1 MSYETRD
8 VFQAWLRHGRALA
21 LALTAA
27 VVAACS
33 GQGDGSVGVGTGQD
47 PDPVAPDF
55 PIAYTK
61 GPLNDADDELQVNT
75 DLRDILRFAVGTDLY
90 VRDRASPTA
99 PERNV
104 SMRFTEGTG
113 DVSGVEI
120 SSDGRKVL
128 FAMRGPVDEGLA
140 LDDPLQPKWN
150 IWEYELATDRLRRL
164 IVSDLTAQQGH
175 DLSPH
180 YLPDGR
186 IIFAS
191 TRQQTAKAILIND
204 GKPQYDARDE
214 DREEPAFVLH
224 VMRDD
229 GRDEFKQVSF
239 NQSSDYE
246 PTVLD
251 NGKVLFSRW
260 DHAGSVNGIHLYQM
274 NPDGTELEL
283 LYGAESH
290 LTGTNNG
297 TVQFV
302 SAREMLDGRIMA
314 ILRPF
319 DHPELGGAI
328 TIIDAKTYVE
338 NTQPVASSPGM
349 PGPAQTAA
357 TPNQVRTD
365 LEPSPG
371 GRFSS
376 AFPLWD
382 GTGRVLTTW
391 SICRLEEPDPAN
403 PTDPTA
409 VIYRPCTPERL
420 AATNP
425 APVVAPPLY
434 GVWMYDPQTQTQ
446 QPIVIGQ
453 EGVIISDIVA
463 AQPRRNPLFIPDK
476 LPGVDFDADLAAEEV
491 GIINIRSVY
500 DLDGM
505 ASLDGTTTVDIAA
518 IANPVVT
525 PPANRPARFL
535 RIEKAV
541 AIPDE
546 DTVDLDDTAFGPS
559 IQQGMREVIGYAPIE
574 PDGSVRVKVPANVAL
589 AVSVL
594 DGNSRRIRA
603 RHQNWIQVVP
613 GQELTCNGCHR
624 PTSGLSHGRS
634 TAFNA
639 VYAGAPS
646 TGMAFPGS
654 VATFSPDAGETMAE
668 TRTRVSC
675 QTDCAA
681 LEPSVDVLYTDVW
694 TDPAVATP
702 AAPVSYLY
710 SNLKTL
716 APTSINCIQK
726 WTARCRTIINY
737 ETHIHPLWK
746 TPRLVLDA
754 MGNQIGNNTCAQSGC
769 HAPVNAMNAA
779 MVPAG
784 QLDLSD
790 GISPDEADQFN
801 AYRELLFTDDR
812 QILVGG
818 AIVDE
823 QRQNGVDAM
832 GNPILETIPV
842 DPPMTSAGA
851 RQSTGFFSCFDVG
864 GTGCP
869 SRSHVGYMSVDE
881 LRLVAEWLDIGAQY
895 YNNPFDVPVM

>member
-1 MSYETRD
+1 MSYELRN
-8 VFQAWLRHGRALA
+8 VWQALSRRGRVLVLA
-21 LALTAA
+21 LAVCA
-27 VVAACS
+27 VTACS
-33 GQGDGSVGVGTGQD
+33 GEGDGSVGVGTGQD

-61 GPLNDADDELQVNT
+61 GPLNNEDDDPQVNT
-75 DLRDILRFAVGTDLY
+75 DLRDILRFAVGTDLF

-104 SMRFTEGTG
+104 TLRFTEGTG

-120 SSDGRKVL
+120 SSDGKKVL
-128 FAMRGPVDEGLA
+128 FAMRGPVDEGLD
-140 LDDPLQPKWN
+140 LDDPDQPKWN
-150 IWEYELATDRLRRL
+150 VWEYVIATDTLRRL

-214 DREEPAFVLH
+214 DRDNPAFVLH

-239 NQSSDYE
+239 NQSSDFE

-260 DHAGSVNGIHLYQM
+260 DHAGNVNGIHLYQM

-297 TVQFV
+297 AVQFV

-314 ILRPF
+314 IVRPF

-328 TIIDAKTYVE
+328 TIIDTKTYVE
-338 NTQPVASSPGM
+338 NTQPLASSAGM
-349 PGPAQTAA
+349 TGPAQTAA

-409 VIYRPCTPERL
+409 VLYRPCTPEKL

-425 APVVAPPLY
+425 PPVVAPPLY
-434 GVWMYDPQTQTQ
+434 GVWMYDPVTQTQ
-446 QPIVIGQ
+446 QPIVIGE

-463 AQPRRNPLFIPDK
+463 AQPRRPQMSIPDK
-476 LPGVDFDADLAAEEV
+476 LPGIDFDADLAAEEA
-491 GIINIRSVY
+491 GIINVRSVY
-500 DLDGM
+500 DLDGV
-505 ASLDGTTTVDIAA
+505 ASVNIAA
-518 IANPVVT
+518 VANPVIT
-525 PPANRPARFL
+525 APGNRPARFL

-546 DTVDLDDTAFGPS
+546 DTVDLDDTAFGPN
-559 IQQGMREVIGYAPIE
+559 IGQGMREVIGYVPIE

-589 AVSVL
+589 ALSVL
-594 DGNSRRIRA
+594 DGNARRITA

-613 GQELTCNGCHR
+613 GQELTCNGCHA
-624 PTSGLSHGRS
+624 PTSNLSHGRS
-634 TAFNA
+634 TAFNSA
-639 VYAGAPS
+639 YAGAPS
-646 TGMAFPGS
+646 TGIAFPGS
-654 VATFSPDAGETMAE
+654 VSTFSPDAGETMAE

-681 LEPSVDVLYTDVW
+681 LKPSVDVLYTDVW

-702 AAPVSYLY
+702 AAPITYSYE
-710 SNLKTL
+710 NLTTL
-716 APTSINCIQK
+716 APTSVNCIQN
-726 WTARCRTIINY
+726 WTARCRSIINY
-737 ETHIHPLWK
+737 ETHVHPLWN
-746 TPRLVLDA
+746 TPRIVLDG
-754 MGNQIGNNTCAQSGC
+754 MGVQIGNNTCAQSGC
-769 HAPVNAMNAA
+769 HAPVNAANAA

-790 GISPDEADQFN
+790 GVSADEADHFN
-801 AYRELLFTDDR
+801 SYQELLFADDR

-818 AIVDE
+818 ALVDE
-823 QRQNGVDAM
+823 QVQIGVDAM
-832 GNPILETIPV
+832 GNPILAPV
-842 DPPMTSAGA
+842 SIAPPMTSAGA
-851 RQSTGFFSCFDVG
+851 RQSRFFSCFDVG

>member
-1 MSYETRD
+1 MSDETRN
-8 VFQAWLRHGRALA
+8 VWRALLRHGRAAA
-21 LALTAA
+21 LAVTIAC
-27 VVAACS
+27 VAACS
-33 GQGDGSVGVGTGQD
+33 GDGDGSVGIGQGQD

-61 GPLNDADDELQVNT
+61 GPLFDEDEALQVNT

-104 SMRFTEGTG
+104 TERFTQGRG
-113 DVSGVEI
+113 DVMGVEI
-120 SSDGRKVL
+120 SADGRKVL
-128 FAMRGPVDEGLA
+128 FAMRGPVDENLA
-140 LDDPLQPKWN
+140 LDDEDQPKWN
-150 IWEYELATDRLRRL
+150 IWEYEIAADTLRRL

-175 DLSPH
+175 DISPH

-191 TRQQTAKAILIND
+191 TRQQTAKAILLND
-204 GKPQYDARDE
+204 GKPQFDARDE
-214 DREEPAFVLH
+214 DRQEPAFVLH

-297 TVQFV
+297 AVQFV

-328 TIIDAKTYVE
+328 TIIDAATYVE
-338 NTQPVASSPGM
+338 NTQAVASSAGM
-349 PGPAQTAA
+349 TGPAQTAA

-391 SICRLEEPDPAN
+391 SICRLQEPDPN
-403 PTDPTA
+403 DPAA
-409 VIYRPCTPERL
+409 VIYVPCTPERL

-425 APVVAPPLY
+425 PPVVAPPLY
-434 GVWMYDPQTQTQ
+434 GVWMYDPSTQTQ
-446 QPIVIGQ
+446 QPIVIGE
-453 EGVIISDIVA
+453 EGVLVSEVVA
-463 AQPRRNPLFIPDK
+463 AQPRRAPTNIPDK
-476 LPGVDFDADLAAEEV
+476 LPGVDFDADLAAEGA

-500 DLDGM
+500 DVDGV
-505 ASLDGTTTVDIAA
+505 ASVNIAA
-518 IANPVVT
+518 VADPVLT
-525 PPANRPARFL
+525 PPDNRPARFL

-546 DTVDLDDTAFGPS
+546 DTVDLENTAFGPS
-559 IQQGMREVIGYAPIE
+559 LQQGMREVIGYAPIE

-594 DGNSRRIRA
+594 DADGRRTSA
-603 RHQNWIQVVP
+603 RHQNWLQVAP
-613 GQELTCNGCHR
+613 GQELECNGCHA
-624 PTSGLSHGRS
+624 PASNLSHGRS
-634 TAFNA
+634 TAFA
-639 VYAGAPS
+639 AAYAGAPS
-646 TGMAFPGS
+646 TGVAFPNS
-654 VATFSPDAGETMAE
+654 VSTFSPDAGETMAE

-681 LEPSVDVLYTDVW
+681 LEPSVDVVYTDVW
-694 TDPAVATP
+694 TDVANAPLGTP
-702 AAPVSYLY
+702 ISYLY
-710 SNLKTL
+710 SGLTTT
-716 APTSINCIQK
+716 APTNANCIGD
-726 WTARCRTIINY
+726 WTPACRIVVNY
-737 ETHIHPLWK
+737 ETHIHPLWSAAR
-746 TPRLVLDA
+746 PVLDG
-754 MGNQIGNNTCAQSGC
+754 MGNQIGSNTCAQAGC
-769 HAPVNAMNAA
+769 HSPADMANAP

-784 QLDLSD
+784 QLDLTD
-790 GISPDEADQFN
+790 GPSEDEPDQLKS
-801 AYRELLFTDDR
+801 YRELLFADNR
-812 QILVGG
+812 QILNGG
-818 AIVDE
+818 MLVDE
-823 QRQNGVDAM
+823 QVQIGVDAM
-832 GNPILETIPV
+832 GNPILEFV
-842 DPPMTSAGA
+842 
-851 RQSTGFFSCFDVG
+851 STG
-864 GTGCP
+864 P
-869 SRSHVGYMSVDE
+869 YMSAAGSNFGLSQRFFDCFEGENGVCAATPHAGFMSVHE

>member
-1 MSYETRD
+1 MSYETRN
-8 VFQAWLRHGRALA
+8 VWRACLRHGRPVVVASVI
-21 LALTAA
+21 A
-27 VVAACS
+27 VLAACS
-33 GQGDGSVGVGTGQD
+33 GDGDGSVGIGTGQD

-61 GPLNDADDELQVNT
+61 GPLFDEDQDLQVNT
-75 DLRDILRFAVGTDLY
+75 DLRDILRYAVGTDLY
-90 VRDRASPTA
+90 LRDRASPTA
-99 PERNV
+99 LERNITQ
-104 SMRFTEGTG
+104 RFTEGSG
-113 DVSGVEI
+113 DVMGVEI

-140 LDDPLQPKWN
+140 LDDPDQPKWN
-150 IWEYELATDRLRRL
+150 IWEYEIATDTLRRL

-175 DLSPH
+175 DISPH

-186 IIFAS
+186 IVFAS

-214 DREEPAFVLH
+214 DRQEPAFVLH
-224 VMRDD
+224 VMTDD
-229 GRDEFKQVSF
+229 GRDAFKQISF

-260 DHAGSVNGIHLYQM
+260 DHAGSVNAIHLYQM

-297 TVQFV
+297 NVQFI
-302 SAREMLDGRIMA
+302 SAREMADGRIMA

-328 TIIDAKTYVE
+328 AIIDTPVYVE
-338 NTQPVASSPGM
+338 NTQPIATATGM
-349 PGPAQTAA
+349 TGPAQTAA
-357 TPNQVRTD
+357 TPAQVRTD
-365 LEPSPG
+365 LQPSTG

-391 SICRLEEPDPAN
+391 SICRLAEPDPVT
-403 PTDPTA
+403 PTG
-409 VIYRPCTPERL
+409 VIFVPCTPERL

-434 GVWMYDPQTQTQ
+434 GVWMYDPITQTQ
-446 QPIVIGQ
+446 QPIVIGE
-453 EGVIISDIVA
+453 EGVVVADVVA
-463 AQPRRNPLFIPDK
+463 AQPRRTPVSIPDK
-476 LPGVDFDADLAAEEV
+476 LPGVDFEADLAAEGA

-500 DLDGM
+500 DLDGVP
-505 ASLDGTTTVDIAA
+505 SVNIAA
-518 IANPVVT
+518 VADPVQT

-546 DTVDLDDTAFGPS
+546 DTVDLDNTAFGPN

-589 AVSVL
+589 AISVL
-594 DGNSRRIRA
+594 DANARRTTA
-603 RHQNWIQVVP
+603 RHQNWLQVVP
-613 GQELTCNGCHR
+613 GQELTCNGCHA
-624 PTSGLSHGRS
+624 PASNLSHGRS

-639 VYAGAPS
+639 AYAGAAS
-646 TGMAFPGS
+646 TGVAFPNTVS
-654 VATFSPDAGETMAE
+654 TFSPDAGETMAE

-681 LEPSVDVLYTDVW
+681 LEPTVDVLYTDVW

-702 AAPVSYLY
+702 AAPISYRY
-710 SNLKTL
+710 TNLTTT
-716 APTSINCIQK
+716 APTNVNCIGD
-726 WTARCRTIINY
+726 WTAACRVIINY
-737 ETHIHPLWK
+737 ETHIHPLWNA
-746 TPRLVLDA
+746 PRRVIDPNDNVTVLAD
-754 MGNQIGNNTCAQSGC
+754 NTCAQSGC
-769 HAPVNAMNAA
+769 HAPVDAMNAA

-784 QLDLSD
+784 QLDLTD
-790 GISPDEADQFN
+790 GVSADEADQFN
-801 AYRELLFTDDR
+801 SYRELLFADDR
-812 QILVGG
+812 QILVNG
-818 AIVDE
+818 ALQDE
-823 QRQNGVDAM
+823 QVQIGVDAM
-832 GNPILETIPV
+832 GNPILSTVSIAAS
-842 DPPMTSAGA
+842 MSSAGA
-851 RQSTGFFSCFDVG
+851 RQSRFFSCFDAG
-864 GTGCP
+864 ASGCP
-869 SRSHVGYMSVDE
+869 SRSHVGNLSVDE

>member
-1 MSYETRD
+1 MSNDTRN
-8 VFQAWLRHGRALA
+8 VFQGWLRHSRVLA
-21 LALTAA
+21 LVLTAA
-27 VVAACS
+27 AVTACS
-33 GQGDGSVGVGTGQD
+33 GEGDGSVGVGTGQD

-75 DLRDILRFAVGTDLY
+75 DLREILRFAVGTDLY

-104 SMRFTEGTG
+104 TLRFTEGTG

-128 FAMRGPVDEGLA
+128 FAMRGPVDEGLD
-140 LDDPLQPKWN
+140 LDDPDQPKWN
-150 IWEYELATDRLRRL
+150 IWEYEIATDKLRRL

-180 YLPDGR
+180 YLADGR
-186 IIFAS
+186 IIFVS

-214 DREEPAFVLH
+214 DRDEPAFVLH

-246 PTVLD
+246 PTLLD

-260 DHAGSVNGIHLYQM
+260 DHAGNVNGIHLYQM

-290 LTGTNNG
+290 LTGTNNSA
-297 TVQFV
+297 VQFV

-314 ILRPF
+314 IVRPF

-338 NTQPVASSPGM
+338 NTQPVASSVGM

-365 LEPSPG
+365 EEPSPG

-425 APVVAPPLY
+425 VPVVAPPLY

-453 EGVIISDIVA
+453 EGVLISDIVA

-476 LPGVDFDADLAAEEV
+476 LPGVDFDSDLAAEEA

-500 DLDGM
+500 DLDGT
-505 ASLDGTTTVDIAA
+505 ASVDIAA
-518 IANPVVT
+518 IANPVIT

-546 DTVDLDDTAFGPS
+546 DTVDLDDTAFGPN

-589 AVSVL
+589 AISVL
-594 DGNSRRIRA
+594 DGNSRRISA
-603 RHQNWIQVVP
+603 RHQNWLQVVP
-613 GQELTCNGCHR
+613 GQELTCNGCHV
-624 PTSGLSHGRS
+624 PASNLSHGRS
-634 TAFNA
+634 TAFNPA
-639 VYAGAPS
+639 YAGAPS
-646 TGMAFPGS
+646 TGAPFAGS
-654 VATFSPDAGETMAE
+654 VGTFSPDAGETMAE

-681 LEPSVDVLYTDVW
+681 LEPSVDVLYSDVW
-694 TDPAVATP
+694 TDSAVATP

-710 SNLKTL
+710 SNLTTL

-726 WTARCRTIINY
+726 WTPRCRSIINY
-737 ETHIHPLWK
+737 ETHIHPLWS
-746 TPRLVLDA
+746 TPRPVRDG
-754 MGNQIGNNTCAQSGC
+754 MGNVIGSNTCAQSGC
-769 HAPVNAMNAA
+769 HSPVNAMNAA

-790 GISPDEADQFN
+790 GVSPDEADHFN
-801 AYRELLFTDDR
+801 SYQELLFADDR

-823 QRQNGVDAM
+823 QVQMGVDAM
-832 GNPILETIPV
+832 GNPILTTVSIG
-842 DPPMTSAGA
+842 PPMTAAGA
-851 RQSTGFFSCFDVG
+851 RQSRFFSCFDVG
-864 GTGCP
+864 GTGCRT
-869 SRSHVGYMSVDE
+869 RSHVGYMSTDE

>member
-1 MSYETRD
+1 MSHETRN
-8 VFQAWLRHGRALA
+8 VERRWWWHGRVLA
-21 LALTAA
+21 LACVLA
-27 VVAACS
+27 VAACT
-33 GQGDGSVGVGTGQD
+33 GDGDGSVGVGTGQD

-61 GPLNDADDELQVNT
+61 GPLNDEDDQLQVNT
-75 DLRDILRFAVGTDLY
+75 DVRRVLRYAVGTDLY

-104 SMRFTEGTG
+104 TQRFTQGRG

-120 SSDGRKVL
+120 SADGRKVL
-128 FAMRGPVDEGLA
+128 FAMRGPVDPNRA
-140 LDDPLQPKWN
+140 LDDPRQPKWN
-150 IWEYELATDRLRRL
+150 IWEYVLETDALRR
-164 IVSDLTAQQGH
+164 VVANDLTAQQGH

-186 IIFAS
+186 IVFVS
-191 TRQQTAKAILIND
+191 TRQQRAKAVLIND

-229 GRDEFKQVSF
+229 GRDEFKQISF

-251 NGKVLFSRW
+251 SGKILFSRW
-260 DHAGSVNGIHLYQM
+260 DHAGSVNGIHLYTV
-274 NPDGTELEL
+274 NPDGTDLEL

-297 TVQFV
+297 VVQFV

-314 ILRPF
+314 IVRPF

-328 TIIDAKTYVE
+328 TIIDAPTYVE
-338 NTQPVASSPGM
+338 NTQPIARFVGM
-349 PGPAQTAA
+349 TGPAQTAA
-357 TPNQVRTD
+357 TPTQVRTD
-365 LEPSPG
+365 LAPSPG

-382 GTGRVLTTW
+382 GTGRVLSTW

-403 PTDPTA
+403 PPNG
-409 VIYRPCTPERL
+409 VRYVPCTAERL
-420 AATNP
+420 AETSP
-425 APVVAPPLY
+425 MPVPAPPLY
-434 GVWMYDPQTQTQ
+434 GVWMYDPTTQTQ
-446 QPIVIGQ
+446 LPIVIGD
-453 EGVIISDIVA
+453 EGVLVSDVVA
-463 AQPRRNPLFIPDK
+463 AQPRRAQASIPDK
-476 LPGVDFDADLAAEEV
+476 LPGVDFDADLVAEEA

-500 DLDGM
+500 DLDGV
-505 ASLDGTTTVDIAA
+505 ASVNIAA
-518 IANPVVT
+518 VADPVIT

-546 DTVDLDDTAFGPS
+546 DTVDLDDTAFGPN

-589 AVSVL
+589 ALSVL
-594 DGNSRRIRA
+594 DANGRRASA
-603 RHQNWIQVVP
+603 RHQNWLQVVP
-613 GQELTCNGCHR
+613 GQELTCNGCHS
-624 PTSGLSHGRS
+624 PPSNLSHGRTS
-634 TAFNA
+634 SFDA
-639 VYAGAPS
+639 VYAGAAS
-646 TGMAFPGS
+646 TGVAFPNTVS
-654 VATFSPDAGETMAE
+654 TFSPDAGETMAE

-681 LEPSVDVLYTDVW
+681 LEPTVDVLYSDVW
-694 TDPAVATP
+694 TNPAAATP
-702 AAPVSYLY
+702 AAPISYLY
-710 SNLKTL
+710 SNLSTP
-716 APTSINCIQK
+716 APSNVNCIGD
-726 WTARCRTIINY
+726 WTPRCRTIINY
-737 ETHIHPLWK
+737 EAHIHPLWNE
-746 TPRLVLDA
+746 PRQVVDPNNGNVLA
-754 MGNQIGNNTCAQSGC
+754 NNTCAQSGC
-769 HAPVNAMNAA
+769 HAPVNAVNTA

-784 QLDLSD
+784 QLDLTD
-790 GISPDEADQFN
+790 GSSAEEADHLN
-801 AYRELLFTDDR
+801 SYRELLFADNR

-818 AIVDE
+818 ALIDE
-823 QRQNGVDAM
+823 QVQIGTDAN
-832 GNPILETIPV
+832 GNPVFAPV
-842 DPPMTSAGA
+842 SLAPPMTAAGA
-851 RQSTGFFSCFDVG
+851 RQSRFFSCFDVG
-864 GTGCP
+864 GTGCQ
-869 SRSHVGYMSVDE
+869 SRPHVGYLSADE

>member
-1 MSYETRD
+1 MSDETRN
-8 VFQAWLRHGRALA
+8 VWRACLRHGRMGALA
-21 LALTAA
+21 LAIACM
-27 VVAACS
+27 AACS
-33 GQGDGSVGVGTGQD
+33 GDGDGSVGIGQGQD

-61 GPLNDADDELQVNT
+61 GPLFDEDQALQVNT

-104 SMRFTEGTG
+104 TERFTEGRG
-113 DVSGVEI
+113 DVMGVEI
-120 SSDGRKVL
+120 STDGRKVL
-128 FAMRGPVDEGLA
+128 FAMRGPVDENLA
-140 LDDPLQPKWN
+140 LDDEDQPKWN
-150 IWEYELATDRLRRL
+150 IWEYELATDTLRRI

-175 DLSPH
+175 DISPH

-191 TRQQTAKAILIND
+191 TRQQTAKAILLND
-204 GKPQYDARDE
+204 GKPQFDARDE
-214 DREEPAFVLH
+214 DRQEPAFVLH

-229 GRDEFKQVSF
+229 GRDEFRQVSF

-302 SAREMLDGRIMA
+302 SAREMLDGRVMA

-328 TIIDAKTYVE
+328 TIIDTPTYVE
-338 NTQPVASSPGM
+338 NTQAVASSAGM
-349 PGPAQTAA
+349 AGPAQTAA

-391 SICRLEEPDPAN
+391 AICRLQEPDPN
-403 PTDPTA
+403 DPAA
-409 VIYRPCTPERL
+409 VIYVPCTADRL

-434 GVWMYDPQTQTQ
+434 GVWMYDPSTQTQ
-446 QPIVIGQ
+446 QPIVIGE
-453 EGVIISDIVA
+453 EGVLVSEVVA
-463 AQPRRNPLFIPDK
+463 AQPRRAPASIPDK
-476 LPGVDFDADLAAEEV
+476 LPGVDFDADLAAEGA

-500 DLDGM
+500 DLDGV
-505 ASLDGTTTVDIAA
+505 ASVDIAA
-518 IANPVVT
+518 VADPVLT
-525 PPANRPARFL
+525 PPDNRPARFL

-546 DTVDLDDTAFGPS
+546 DTVDLENTAFGPN
-559 IQQGMREVIGYAPIE
+559 IQQGMREVIGYTPIE

-589 AVSVL
+589 AISVL
-594 DGNSRRIRA
+594 DGDGRRTSA
-603 RHQNWIQVVP
+603 RHQNWLQVAP
-613 GQELTCNGCHR
+613 GQELTCNGCHV
-624 PTSGLSHGRS
+624 PASNLSHGRS
-634 TAFNA
+634 TAFA
-639 VYAGAPS
+639 AAYAGAPS
-646 TGMAFPGS
+646 TGLAFPNS
-654 VATFSPDAGETMAE
+654 VGTFSPDAGETMAE

-681 LEPSVDVLYTDVW
+681 LEPSVDVVFVDVW
-694 TDPAVATP
+694 TDVANAPLGTP
-702 AAPVSYLY
+702 ISYLY
-710 SNLKTL
+710 SNLTT
-716 APTSINCIQK
+716 APPTNANCIGD
-726 WTARCRTIINY
+726 WTPACRVIINY
-737 ETHIHPLWK
+737 ETHVHPLWGAAR
-746 TPRLVLDA
+746 PVLDG
-754 MGNQIGNNTCAQSGC
+754 MGNQIGDNACVGC
-769 HAPVNAMNAA
+769 HAPADMANAP

-784 QLDLSD
+784 QLDLTD
-790 GISPDEADQFN
+790 GPSEDEPDQLKS
-801 AYRELLFTDDR
+801 YRELLFADNQQVLNGGMLVDQQV
-812 QILVGG
+812 QIG
-818 AIVDE
+818 VDE
-823 QRQNGVDAM
+823 M
-832 GNPILETIPV
+832 GNPILEFVSTGPY
-842 DPPMTSAGA
+842 MSSAGA
-851 RQSTGFFSCFDVG
+851 NFGLSQRFFDCFEGENGVCA
-864 GTGCP
+864 GTP
-869 SRSHVGYMSVDE
+869 HTSFMSLDE

>member
-1 MSYETRD
+1 MSYDTRN
-8 VFQAWLRHGRALA
+8 VFQACSRHSRVLVLA
-21 LALTAA
+21 LIAA
-27 VVAACS
+27 VVTACS
-33 GQGDGSVGVGTGQD
+33 GDGDGSVGVGTGQD

-61 GPLNDADDELQVNT
+61 GPLNDADDQLQVNT

-90 VRDRASPTA
+90 IRDRASPTA

-104 SMRFTEGTG
+104 TMRFTQGTG

-140 LDDPLQPKWN
+140 LDDPDQPKWN
-150 IWEYELATDRLRRL
+150 IWEYEIATDNLRRL

-180 YLPDGR
+180 YLADGR

-214 DREEPAFVLH
+214 DRDNPAFVLH

-260 DHAGSVNGIHLYQM
+260 DHAGNVNGIHLYQM

-290 LTGTNNG
+290 LTGTNNEAI
-297 TVQFV
+297 QFV
-302 SAREMLDGRIMA
+302 SAREMFDGRIMA

-338 NTQPVASSPGM
+338 NTQPIATFTGM

-365 LEPSPG
+365 LVPSPG

-463 AQPRRNPLFIPDK
+463 AQPRRTPTYIPDK
-476 LPGVDFDADLAAEEV
+476 VPGLDFDADLAAEEA

-500 DLDGM
+500 DLDGA
-505 ASLDGTTTVDIAA
+505 ASVDIAA
-518 IANPVVT
+518 VANPVIT

-546 DTVDLDDTAFGPS
+546 DTLDLDDTAFGPN

-589 AVSVL
+589 ALSVL
-594 DGNSRRIRA
+594 DGNSRRISA

-613 GQELTCNGCHR
+613 GQELTCNGCHV
-624 PTSGLSHGRS
+624 PASGLSHGRS

-639 VYAGAPS
+639 AYLGAPS
-646 TGMAFPGS
+646 TGVPFSGS
-654 VATFSPDAGETMAE
+654 VGTFSPDAGETMAE

-710 SNLKTL
+710 SNLTTP
-716 APTSINCIQK
+716 APTSVNCIQN
-726 WTARCRTIINY
+726 WTPRCRTIINY
-737 ETHIHPLWK
+737 ETHIHPLWNA
-746 TPRLVLDA
+746 PRPVRDA
-754 MGNQIGNNTCAQSGC
+754 MGNVTGSNTCSQSGC
-769 HAPVNAMNAA
+769 HAPVDAMNAA

-790 GISPDEADQFN
+790 GVSPDEADHFN
-801 AYRELLFTDDR
+801 SYQELLFGDNR

-818 AIVDE
+818 AIQDE
-823 QRQNGVDAM
+823 QQVVGTDAM
-832 GNPILETIPV
+832 GNPILDFVPV
-842 DPPMTSAGA
+842 VPPMSPAGA
-851 RQSTGFFSCFDVG
+851 RQSRFFSCFDVG

-869 SRSHVGYMSVDE
+869 SRSHVGYMSADE
-881 LRLVAEWLDIGAQY
+881 LRLLAEWLDIGAQY
-895 YNNPFDVPVM
+895 YNNPFDAPVM

>member
-1 MSYETRD
+1 
-8 VFQAWLRHGRALA
+8 
-21 LALTAA
+21 
-27 VVAACS
+27 
-33 GQGDGSVGVGTGQD
+33 
-47 PDPVAPDF
+47 
-55 PIAYTK
+55 
-61 GPLNDADDELQVNT
+61 
-75 DLRDILRFAVGTDLY
+75 
-90 VRDRASPTA
+90 
-99 PERNV
+99 
-104 SMRFTEGTG
+104 
-113 DVSGVEI
+113 
-120 SSDGRKVL
+120 
-128 FAMRGPVDEGLA
+128 
-140 LDDPLQPKWN
+140 
-150 IWEYELATDRLRRL
+150 
-164 IVSDLTAQQGH
+164 
-175 DLSPH
+175 
-180 YLPDGR
+180 
-186 IIFAS
+186 
-191 TRQQTAKAILIND
+191 
-204 GKPQYDARDE
+204 
-214 DREEPAFVLH
+214 
-224 VMRDD
+224 MRDD

-251 NGKVLFSRW
+251 SGKVLFSRW
-260 DHAGSVNGIHLYQM
+260 DHAGNVNGIHLYQM

-290 LTGTNNG
+290 LSGTDNSS
-297 TVQFV
+297 VQFI

-328 TIIDAKTYVE
+328 TIIDADTYVE
-338 NTQPVASSPGM
+338 NTQPVASSAGM

-357 TPNQVRTD
+357 TPTQVRTD
-365 LEPSPG
+365 LVPSPG

-403 PTDPTA
+403 PTDPNA
-409 VIYRPCTPERL
+409 VIYVPCTPERL

-425 APVVAPPLY
+425 PPVVAPPLY
-434 GVWMYDPQTQTQ
+434 GVWMYDPTTQTQ
-446 QPIVIGQ
+446 QPIVIGE
-453 EGVIISDIVA
+453 EGVIVSDIVA
-463 AQPRRNPLFIPDK
+463 AQPRRTPASIPDK
-476 LPGVDFDADLAAEEV
+476 LPGVDFDSDLAAEEA

-500 DLDGM
+500 DLDGV
-505 ASLDGTTTVDIAA
+505 ASVDIASV
-518 IANPVVT
+518 ANPAVT

-546 DTVDLDDTAFGPS
+546 DTVDLDDTAFGPNL
-559 IQQGMREVIGYAPIE
+559 QQGMREVIGYAPIE

-594 DGNSRRIRA
+594 DGNSRRITA
-603 RHQNWIQVVP
+603 RHQNWLQVVP
-613 GQELTCNGCHR
+613 GQELTCNGCHV
-624 PTSGLSHGRS
+624 PTSGLSHGRN
-634 TAFNA
+634 TAFDA
-639 VYAGAPS
+639 AYAGSPS
-646 TGMAFPGS
+646 TGIAFPGS
-654 VATFSPDAGETMAE
+654 VGAFSPDAGETMAE

-681 LEPSVDVLYTDVW
+681 LEPSVDVLYADVW

-702 AAPVSYLY
+702 GAPISYLY
-710 SNLKTL
+710 SNLATL
-716 APTSINCIQK
+716 APTSINCIQN

-737 ETHIHPLWK
+737 ETHIHPLWN
-746 TPRLVLDA
+746 TPRLVLDG
-754 MGNQIGNNTCAQSGC
+754 MGNQVGNNTCAQAGC

-790 GISPDEADQFN
+790 GVSPDEAAHFN
-801 AYRELLFTDDR
+801 SYRELLFADDR

-823 QRQNGVDAM
+823 QVQIGVDAM
-832 GNPILETIPV
+832 GNPILAPLSLAA
-842 DPPMTSAGA
+842 PMTGAGA
-851 RQSTGFFSCFDVG
+851 RQSRFFSCFDVG

-869 SRSHVGYMSVDE
+869 GRPHVGYMSVDE

-895 YNNPFDVPVM
+895 YNNPFAVPVM

>member
-1 MSYETRD
+1 MSNETRN
-8 VFQAWLRHGRALA
+8 VGRACLRHGRVLA
-21 LALTAA
+21 LALVLTA
-27 VVAACS
+27 VTACS
-33 GQGDGSVGVGTGQD
+33 GDGDGSVGIGTGQD

-61 GPLNDADDELQVNT
+61 GPLNDEDDQLQVNT
-75 DLRDILRFAVGTDLY
+75 DLREILRFAVGTDLY
-90 VRDRASPTA
+90 IRDRASPTA
-99 PERNV
+99 QERNITR
-104 SMRFTEGTG
+104 RFTEGEG

-128 FAMRGPVDEGLA
+128 FAMRGPVDPGLD
-140 LDDPLQPKWN
+140 LDDEDQPKWN
-150 IWEYELATDRLRRL
+150 IWEYVIATDTLRRL

-297 TVQFV
+297 AVQFV
-302 SAREMLDGRIMA
+302 SAREMLDGRVMA

-328 TIIDAKTYVE
+328 TIIDTQTYVE
-338 NTQPVASSPGM
+338 NTQPVVSSAGM
-349 PGPAQTAA
+349 SGPAQTAA

-365 LEPSPG
+365 LAPSPG

-382 GTGRVLTTW
+382 GTSRVLTTW
-391 SICRLEEPDPAN
+391 AICRLEEPDPA
-403 PTDPTA
+403 DPA
-409 VIYRPCTPERL
+409 GVIFVPCTPERL

-434 GVWMYDPQTQTQ
+434 GVWMYDPTTQTQ
-446 QPIVIGQ
+446 QPIVIGE
-453 EGVIISDIVA
+453 EGVLVSDIVA
-463 AQPRRNPLFIPDK
+463 AQPRRTPTSIPDK
-476 LPGVDFDADLAAEEV
+476 LPGVDFDAELAAEEA

-500 DLDGM
+500 DLDGV
-505 ASLDGTTTVDIAA
+505 AAVNIAA
-518 IANPVVT
+518 VADPVVT

-574 PDGSVRVKVPANVAL
+574 PDGSVRIKVPANVAL
-589 AVSVL
+589 ALSVL
-594 DGNSRRIRA
+594 DGNSRRISA

-613 GQELTCNGCHR
+613 GQELTCNGCHV
-624 PTSGLSHGRS
+624 PTGNLSHGRS
-634 TAFNA
+634 NAFNA
-639 VYAGAPS
+639 AYAGAAA
-646 TGMAFPGS
+646 TGVAFPNS
-654 VATFSPDAGETMAE
+654 VSTFSPDAGETMAE

-681 LEPSVDVLYTDVW
+681 LEPTVDVLYTDVW

-702 AAPVSYLY
+702 SAPISYLY
-710 SNLKTL
+710 SNLETI
-716 APTSINCIQK
+716 APTNVNCIGN
-726 WTARCRTIINY
+726 WTPRCRVVINY
-737 ETHIHPLWK
+737 ETHLHPLWNA
-746 TPRLVLDA
+746 PRPVLDG
-754 MGNQIGNNTCAQSGC
+754 MGNQIGSNSCAQSGC

-784 QLDLSD
+784 QLDLTD
-790 GISPDEADQFN
+790 GISGDEADHFN
-801 AYRELLFTDDR
+801 SYRELLFADNR

-818 AIVDE
+818 AIQDE
-823 QRQNGVDAM
+823 QVQIGVDAM
-832 GNPILETIPV
+832 GNPVLENV
-842 DPPMTSAGA
+842 SLAPPMTPAGA
-851 RQSTGFFSCFDVG
+851 RQSRFFSCFDAG
-864 GTGCP
+864 GTGCA
-869 SRSHVGYMSVDE
+869 SRSHVGYMSPDE

>member
-1 MSYETRD
+1 MSYETRS
-8 VFQAWLRHGRALA
+8 VLGTCCRRGRALMLA
-21 LALTAA
+21 LA
-27 VVAACS
+27 VVAIAACS
-33 GQGDGSVGVGTGQD
+33 GDGDGSVGIGTGQD

-61 GPLNDADDELQVNT
+61 GPLNNEDEDLQVNT
-75 DLRDILRFAVGTDLY
+75 DLRDVLRFAVGTDLY

-104 SMRFTEGTG
+104 TERFTEGTG
-113 DVSGVEI
+113 DVQGVEI
-120 SSDGRKVL
+120 SSDGSKVL

-140 LDDPLQPKWN
+140 LDDPDQPKWN
-150 IWEYELATDRLRRL
+150 IWEYEIATDRLRRI

-186 IIFAS
+186 IIFVS

-214 DREEPAFVLH
+214 DRQEPAFVLH

-229 GRDEFKQVSF
+229 GRDEFRQVSF
-239 NQSSDYE
+239 NQSSDFE

-290 LTGTNNG
+290 LTGTNNSA
-297 TVQFV
+297 VQFV

-328 TIIDAKTYVE
+328 TIIDTRTYVE

-357 TPNQVRTD
+357 TPTQVRTD

-382 GTGRVLTTW
+382 GTGRVLTAW
-391 SICRLEEPDPAN
+391 SICRLEEPDPAS
-403 PTDPTA
+403 PPDG
-409 VIYRPCTPERL
+409 VLYVPCTPERL

-425 APVVAPPLY
+425 VPVVAPPLY
-434 GVWMYDPQTQTQ
+434 GVWMYDPATQTQ
-446 QPIVIGQ
+446 QPIVIGE
-453 EGVIISDIVA
+453 EGVVISEVVA
-463 AQPRRNPLFIPDK
+463 AQPRRTPMSIPDR
-476 LPGVDFDADLAAEEV
+476 LPGVDFDAELATEEV
-491 GIINIRSVY
+491 GILNIRSVY

-505 ASLDGTTTVDIAA
+505 ASVDIAA
-518 IANPVVT
+518 VANPVLT
-525 PPANRPARFL
+525 PPAQRPARFL

-546 DTVDLDDTAFGPS
+546 DTVDLDNTAFGPN

-589 AVSVL
+589 ALSVL
-594 DGNSRRIRA
+594 DVNARRTSA

-613 GQELTCNGCHR
+613 GQELTCNGCHV
-624 PTSGLSHGRS
+624 PASNLSHGRS
-634 TAFNA
+634 DSFNA
-639 VYAGAPS
+639 AYAGAPS
-646 TGMAFPGS
+646 TGAAFPGT
-654 VATFSPDAGETMAE
+654 VGTFSPDMGETMAE

-702 AAPVSYLY
+702 AGPISYLY
-710 SNLKTL
+710 SNLTTT
-716 APTSINCIQK
+716 APTNVNCIGE

-737 ETHIHPLWK
+737 ETHIHPLWS
-746 TPRLVLDA
+746 TPRPVMN
-754 MGNQIGNNTCAQSGC
+754 MGVQIGDNTCAQSGC

-784 QLDLSD
+784 QLDLTN
-790 GISPDEADQFN
+790 GASPDEAAQFN
-801 AYRELLFTDDR
+801 SYRELLFADDR
-812 QILVGG
+812 QVLVNG
-818 AIVDE
+818 AIQDE
-823 QRQNGVDAM
+823 QVQIGVDAM
-832 GNPILETIPV
+832 GNPILAPV
-842 DPPMTSAGA
+842 SIAPPMSAAGA
-851 RQSTGFFSCFDVG
+851 RQSRFFACFDVG
-864 GTGCP
+864 GTGCASSP
-869 SRSHVGYMSVDE
+869 HVGFMSPDE

>member
-1 MSYETRD
+1 MSYDTRN
-8 VFQAWLRHGRALA
+8 VFQAWLRRGSVLA

-90 VRDRASPTA
+90 VRDRASPSA

-104 SMRFTEGTG
+104 TMRFTEGTG

-120 SSDGRKVL
+120 SNDGRKVL
-128 FAMRGPVDEGLA
+128 FAMRGPVDEGLD
-140 LDDPLQPKWN
+140 LDDPDQPKWN

-260 DHAGSVNGIHLYQM
+260 DHAGNVNGIHLYQM

-290 LTGTNNG
+290 LTGTNND

-338 NTQPVASSPGM
+338 NTQPIAAFAGM
-349 PGPAQTAA
+349 AGPAQTAA

-365 LEPSPG
+365 LAPSPG

-391 SICRLEEPDPAN
+391 SICRLEEPDPARS
-403 PTDPTA
+403 TDPTA

-420 AATNP
+420 AATGC
-425 APVVAPPLY
+425 VFSTYVLVSMIVIAPP
-434 GVWMYDPQTQTQ
+434 
-446 QPIVIGQ
+446 
-453 EGVIISDIVA
+453 S
-463 AQPRRNPLFIPDK
+463 
-476 LPGVDFDADLAAEEV
+476 
-491 GIINIRSVY
+491 
-500 DLDGM
+500 
-505 ASLDGTTTVDIAA
+505 
-518 IANPVVT
+518 
-525 PPANRPARFL
+525 
-535 RIEKAV
+535 
-541 AIPDE
+541 
-546 DTVDLDDTAFGPS
+546 
-559 IQQGMREVIGYAPIE
+559 
-574 PDGSVRVKVPANVAL
+574 
-589 AVSVL
+589 
-594 DGNSRRIRA
+594 
-603 RHQNWIQVVP
+603 
-613 GQELTCNGCHR
+613 
-624 PTSGLSHGRS
+624 SG
-634 TAFNA
+634 
-639 VYAGAPS
+639 
-646 TGMAFPGS
+646 
-654 VATFSPDAGETMAE
+654 
-668 TRTRVSC
+668 
-675 QTDCAA
+675 
-681 LEPSVDVLYTDVW
+681 
-694 TDPAVATP
+694 
-702 AAPVSYLY
+702 
-710 SNLKTL
+710 
-716 APTSINCIQK
+716 
-726 WTARCRTIINY
+726 
-737 ETHIHPLWK
+737 
-746 TPRLVLDA
+746 
-754 MGNQIGNNTCAQSGC
+754 
-769 HAPVNAMNAA
+769 
-779 MVPAG
+779 
-784 QLDLSD
+784 
-790 GISPDEADQFN
+790 
-801 AYRELLFTDDR
+801 
-812 QILVGG
+812 
-818 AIVDE
+818 
-823 QRQNGVDAM
+823 
-832 GNPILETIPV
+832 
-842 DPPMTSAGA
+842 
-851 RQSTGFFSCFDVG
+851 
-864 GTGCP
+864 
-869 SRSHVGYMSVDE
+869 
-881 LRLVAEWLDIGAQY
+881 
-895 YNNPFDVPVM
+895 

>member
-1 MSYETRD
+1 MSDETRN
-8 VFQAWLRHGRALA
+8 VWRRWVEPGRTAALA
-21 LALTAA
+21 LMLAA
-27 VVAACS
+27 VAACS
-33 GQGDGSVGVGTGQD
+33 GDGDGSVGIGQGQD

-61 GPLNDADDELQVNT
+61 GPLFDEDDNLQVNT

-104 SMRFTEGTG
+104 TRRFTQGRG
-113 DVSGVEI
+113 DVMGVEI
-120 SSDGRKVL
+120 SADGKKVL
-128 FAMRGPVDEGLA
+128 FAMRGPVDENLA
-140 LDDPLQPKWN
+140 LDDPDQPKWN
-150 IWEYELATDRLRRL
+150 IWEYELASDTLRRL
-164 IVSDLTAQQGH
+164 IVSNLTAQQGH
-175 DLSPH
+175 DISPH

-186 IIFAS
+186 IIFSS
-191 TRQQTAKAILIND
+191 TRQQTAKAILLND
-204 GKPQYDARDE
+204 GKPQFDARDE
-214 DREEPAFVLH
+214 DRQEPAFVLH

-229 GRDEFKQVSF
+229 GTDTFKQVSF

-260 DHAGSVNGIHLYQM
+260 DHAGSVNGIHLYTM

-297 TVQFV
+297 AVQFV
-302 SAREMLDGRIMA
+302 GAREMLDGRIMA

-328 TIIDAKTYVE
+328 TIIDTPTYVE
-338 NTQPVASSPGM
+338 NTQAVASAAGM
-349 PGPAQTAA
+349 TGPAQTAA

-365 LEPSPG
+365 LVPSPG

-391 SICRLEEPDPAN
+391 SICRLQEPDPN
-403 PTDPTA
+403 DPAA
-409 VIYRPCTPERL
+409 VVYVPCTPERL

-434 GVWMYDPQTQTQ
+434 GVWMYNPSTQTQ
-446 QPIVIGQ
+446 QPIVIGE
-453 EGVIISDIVA
+453 EGVLIADVVA
-463 AQPRRNPLFIPDK
+463 AQPRRAPTNIPDK
-476 LPGVDFDADLAAEEV
+476 LPGVDFDADLAAEGA

-500 DLDGM
+500 DVDGV
-505 ASLDGTTTVDIAA
+505 ATVNIAA
-518 IANPVVT
+518 VADPVLT
-525 PPANRPARFL
+525 PPDNRPARFL

-546 DTVDLDDTAFGPS
+546 DTVDLENTAFGPA
-559 IQQGMREVIGYAPIE
+559 IQQGMREIIGYAPIE

-589 AVSVL
+589 ALSVL
-594 DGNSRRIRA
+594 DANGRRTSA

-613 GQELTCNGCHR
+613 GQELECNGCHA
-624 PTSGLSHGRS
+624 PASNLSHGRKA
-634 TAFNA
+634 AFA
-639 VYAGAPS
+639 PAYAGAPS
-646 TGMAFPGS
+646 TGLAFPNS
-654 VATFSPDAGETMAE
+654 VGTFSPDAGETMAE

-681 LEPSVDVLYTDVW
+681 LEPSVDVVYTDVW
-694 TDPAVATP
+694 TDIANAPLGTP
-702 AAPVSYLY
+702 ISYLY
-710 SNLKTL
+710 SGLTTTP
-716 APTSINCIQK
+716 PTNANCIGD
-726 WTARCRTIINY
+726 WTPACRIIINY
-737 ETHIHPLWK
+737 EAHIHPLWSAAR
-746 TPRLVLDA
+746 PVLDG
-754 MGNQIGNNTCAQSGC
+754 MGNQIGSNTCAQAGC
-769 HAPVNAMNAA
+769 HSPTDMANAP

-784 QLDLSD
+784 QLDLTD
-790 GISPDEADQFN
+790 GLSEDEPDQFK
-801 AYRELLFTDDR
+801 AYRELLFADNL
-812 QILVGG
+812 QVLNGGMLVDQQ
-818 AIVDE
+818 V
-823 QRQNGVDAM
+823 QVGVDAM
-832 GNPILETIPV
+832 GNPILDFVSTGPY
-842 DPPMTSAGA
+842 MSAAGA
-851 RQSTGFFSCFDVG
+851 NFGLSQRFFDCLEGQNGVCAATPHAGF
-864 GTGCP
+864 
-869 SRSHVGYMSVDE
+869 MSLHE

>member
-1 MSYETRD
+1 
-8 VFQAWLRHGRALA
+8 
-21 LALTAA
+21 
-27 VVAACS
+27 
-33 GQGDGSVGVGTGQD
+33 
-47 PDPVAPDF
+47 
-55 PIAYTK
+55 
-61 GPLNDADDELQVNT
+61 
-75 DLRDILRFAVGTDLY
+75 ILRFAVGTDLY

-104 SMRFTEGTG
+104 TERFTERTG

-140 LDDPLQPKWN
+140 LDDEDQPKWN
-150 IWEYELATDRLRRL
+150 IWEYEIATDTLRRL

-186 IIFAS
+186 IIFVS

-214 DREEPAFVLH
+214 DRQEPAFVLH

-297 TVQFV
+297 AVQFI

-314 ILRPF
+314 IIRPF

-328 TIIDAKTYVE
+328 TIIDTATYVE
-338 NTQPVASSPGM
+338 NTQPVVSSVGM

-357 TPNQVRTD
+357 TPTQVRTD
-365 LEPSPG
+365 LVPSPG

-409 VIYRPCTPERL
+409 VIYVPCTPERL

-434 GVWMYDPQTQTQ
+434 GVWMYDPTTQTQ
-446 QPIVIGQ
+446 QPIVIGE
-453 EGVIISDIVA
+453 EGVLISDIVA
-463 AQPRRNPLFIPDK
+463 AQPRGTPTSIPDK
-476 LPGVDFDADLAAEEV
+476 LPGVDFDAELAAEEV

-500 DLDGM
+500 DLDGV
-505 ASLDGTTTVDIAA
+505 AALDIAA

-546 DTVDLDDTAFGPS
+546 DTVDLENTAFGPN

-589 AVSVL
+589 ALSVL
-594 DGNSRRIRA
+594 DVNARRTSA

-613 GQELTCNGCHR
+613 GQELTCNGCHV
-624 PTSGLSHGRS
+624 PSNSISHGRS
-634 TAFNA
+634 TAFNSA
-639 VYAGAPS
+639 YAGAAS
-646 TGMAFPGS
+646 TGVAFPGT
-654 VATFSPDAGETMAE
+654 VGTFSPDAGETMAE

-681 LEPSVDVLYTDVW
+681 LEPTVDVLYTDVW

-702 AAPVSYLY
+702 SAPISYLY
-710 SNLKTL
+710 SNLSTT
-716 APTSINCIQK
+716 APVNINCIGD

-737 ETHIHPLWK
+737 ETHIHPLWSA
-746 TPRLVLDA
+746 PRPVLDA
-754 MGNQIGNNTCAQSGC
+754 MGNQIGSNTCAQSGC

-784 QLDLSD
+784 QLDLTD
-790 GISPDEADQFN
+790 GASPDEADQFN
-801 AYRELLFTDDR
+801 AYRELLFADDR

-818 AIVDE
+818 AIQDE
-823 QRQNGVDAM
+823 QVVIGQDAM
-832 GNPILETIPV
+832 GNPILAPVSIPSS
-842 DPPMTSAGA
+842 MNAAGA
-851 RQSTGFFSCFDVG
+851 RQSSTFFSCFDVG
-864 GTGCP
+864 GAGCP
-869 SRSHVGYMSVDE
+869 SRPHVGFMSLDE

>member
-1 MSYETRD
+1 
-8 VFQAWLRHGRALA
+8 
-21 LALTAA
+21 
-27 VVAACS
+27 
-33 GQGDGSVGVGTGQD
+33 VGVGTGQD

-61 GPLNDADDELQVNT
+61 GPLFDEDDALQVNT

-90 VRDRASPTA
+90 LRDRASPTA
-99 PERNV
+99 PERNI
-104 SMRFTEGTG
+104 SRRFTQGTG
-113 DVSGVEI
+113 DVMGVEI

-140 LDDPLQPKWN
+140 LDDPDQPKWN
-150 IWEYELATDRLRRL
+150 IWEYVIATDSLRRL
-164 IVSDLTAQQGH
+164 IVSNLTAQQGH
-175 DLSPH
+175 DISPH
-180 YLPDGR
+180 YLADGR

-191 TRQQTAKAILIND
+191 TRQQTAKAILLND
-204 GKPQYDARDE
+204 GKPQFDARDE

-246 PTVLD
+246 PTMLD

-260 DHAGSVNGIHLYQM
+260 DHAGNVNGIHLYTM

-283 LYGAESH
+283 YYGAESH

-297 TVQFV
+297 EVQFV
-302 SAREMLDGRIMA
+302 SAREMLDGRVMA

-328 TIIDAKTYVE
+328 TIIDTPTYVE
-338 NTQPVASSPGM
+338 NTQAVVSSVGM
-349 PGPAQTAA
+349 SGPAQTAA

-365 LEPSPG
+365 LVPSAG

-382 GTGRVLTTW
+382 GTNRVLTTW
-391 SICRLEEPDPAN
+391 AICRLEEPDPAN

-409 VIYRPCTPERL
+409 VVYVPCTPQRL

-434 GVWMYDPQTQTQ
+434 GVWMYDPVTQTQ
-446 QPIVIGQ
+446 QPIVIGE
-453 EGVIISDIVA
+453 EGVLISEIVA
-463 AQPRRNPLFIPDK
+463 AQPRRNPTNIPDK
-476 LPGVDFDADLAAEEV
+476 MPGVDFDQDLAAEGA
-491 GIINIRSVY
+491 GILNIRSVY
-500 DLDGM
+500 DIDGV
-505 ASLDGTTTVDIAA
+505 ASVNIAGVA
-518 IANPVVT
+518 DSVIT
-525 PPANRPARFL
+525 PAANRPARFL
-535 RIEKAV
+535 RVEKAV

-546 DTVDLDDTAFGPS
+546 DTVDLEDTAFGPN
-559 IQQGMREVIGYAPIE
+559 IQQGMREIVAYAPIE

-594 DGNSRRIRA
+594 DANGRRITA
-603 RHQNWIQVVP
+603 RHQNWLQLAP
-613 GQELTCNGCHR
+613 GQELTCNGCHA
-624 PTSGLSHGRS
+624 PASNLSHGRS
-634 TAFNA
+634 ESFNA
-639 VYAGAPS
+639 VYAGATA
-646 TGMAFPGS
+646 TGVPFPNTVG
-654 VATFSPDAGETMAE
+654 TFSPDAGETMAE

-681 LEPSVDVLYTDVW
+681 LEPSVDIVYSDVW
-694 TDPAVATP
+694 TDPAATTP
-702 AAPVSYLY
+702 AASFSYLY
-710 SNLKTL
+710 TNLTTTPP
-716 APTSINCIQK
+716 ANVNCIAT
-726 WTARCRTIINY
+726 WTPACRVAIHY
-737 ETHIHPLWK
+737 ETHIHPLWS
-746 TPRLVLDA
+746 TPRQVIDPMTMTVLAD
-754 MGNQIGNNTCAQSGC
+754 NTCAQSGC

-784 QLDLSD
+784 QLDLTD
-790 GISPDEADQFN
+790 GPSADEPDQFN
-801 AYRELLFTDDR
+801 AYRELLFPDNR
-812 QILVGG
+812 QILMGG

-823 QRQNGVDAM
+823 QVDIGGGVLA
-832 GNPILETIPV
+832 PV
-842 DPPMTSAGA
+842 SIAPSMTGAGA
-851 RQSTGFFSCFDVG
+851 FISRFFSCFDVG

-869 SRSHVGYMSVDE
+869 SRSHVGYLSRDE
-881 LRLVAEWLDIGAQY
+881 LKLIAEWLDIGAQY
-895 YNNPFDVPVM
+895 YNDPFAVPVM

>member
-1 MSYETRD
+1 MSYETRN
-8 VFQAWLRHGRALA
+8 VFQACLRVGRAAVLA
-21 LALTAA
+21 WTVAMI
-27 VVAACS
+27 AACGGS
-33 GQGDGSVGVGTGQD
+33 GDGGVGIGTGQA

-61 GPLNDADDELQVNT
+61 GPLLDEDMELQVNT

-90 VRDRASPTA
+90 LRDRASPTA
-99 PERNV
+99 PERNITA
-104 SMRFTEGTG
+104 RFTEGQG
-113 DVSGVEI
+113 DVMGAEI
-120 SSDGRKVL
+120 SSDGRRVL
-128 FAMRGPVDEGLA
+128 FAMRGPVDPDLA
-140 LDDPLQPKWN
+140 LDDEDQPKWN
-150 IWEYELATDRLRRL
+150 IWEYTLATDRLRRL

-186 IIFAS
+186 ILFVS

-229 GRDEFKQVSF
+229 GRDEFRQVSF

-251 NGKVLFSRW
+251 SGKVLFSRW
-260 DHAGSVNGIHLYQM
+260 DHAGSNNGIHLYQM

-297 TVQFV
+297 AVQFI
-302 SAREMLDGRIMA
+302 SAREMPDGRIMA
-314 ILRPF
+314 IVRPF

-328 TIIDAKTYVE
+328 TIIDTPTYVE
-338 NTQPVASSPGM
+338 NTQPVASSVGM
-349 PGPAQTAA
+349 TGPAQTAA

-365 LEPSPG
+365 LEPSTG

-391 SICRLEEPDPAN
+391 SICRLEEPDPA
-403 PTDPTA
+403 DPTG
-409 VIYRPCTPERL
+409 VIFVPCTPERL
-420 AATNP
+420 AVTDP

-434 GVWMYDPQTQTQ
+434 GVWMYDPVTQTQ

-453 EGVIISDIVA
+453 EGVVVADVVA
-463 AQPRRNPLFIPDK
+463 AQPRRAPTSIPDK
-476 LPGVDFDADLAAEEV
+476 LPGIDFDRELAAEGA

-500 DLDGM
+500 DLDGV
-505 ASLDGTTTVDIAA
+505 ASVNIAA
-518 IANPVVT
+518 VADPVIT
-525 PPANRPARFL
+525 PPAQRPARFL

-546 DTVDLDDTAFGPS
+546 DTVDLDNTAFGPN

-574 PDGSVRVKVPANVAL
+574 PDGSVRIKVPANVAL
-589 AVSVL
+589 ALSVL
-594 DGNSRRIRA
+594 DVNGRRTSA
-603 RHQNWIQVVP
+603 RHQNWLQVAA
-613 GQELTCNGCHR
+613 GQELTCNGCHV
-624 PTSGLSHGRS
+624 PTSNLSHGRS

-639 VYAGAPS
+639 AYAGATS
-646 TGMAFPGS
+646 TGVAFPNT

-681 LEPSVDVLYTDVW
+681 LEPSVDVRYTDVW
-694 TDPAVATP
+694 TNPAVATP
-702 AAPVSYLY
+702 SAPISYLY
-710 SNLKTL
+710 TNLTTM
-716 APTSINCIQK
+716 APNNVNCIGG
-726 WTARCRTIINY
+726 WTPACRTIINY
-737 ETHIHPLWK
+737 ETHIHPLWNA
-746 TPRLVLDA
+746 PRNVLDPNNN
-754 MGNQIGNNTCAQSGC
+754 MTVIGSNTCAQSGC

-784 QLDLSD
+784 QLDLTDGPSD
-790 GISPDEADQFN
+790 DEADHFR
-801 AYRELLFTDDR
+801 AYRELLFADDR
-812 QILVGG
+812 QILNGG
-818 AIVDE
+818 ALQDE
-823 QRQNGVDAM
+823 QVQIGVDAM
-832 GNPILETIPV
+832 GNPILAPV
-842 DPPMTSAGA
+842 SVAPSMTSAGA
-851 RQSTGFFSCFDVG
+851 RQSRFFSCFDVG

-869 SRSHVGYMSVDE
+869 SRSHVGYLSVDE
-881 LRLVAEWLDIGAQY
+881 LRLIAEWLDIGAQY

>member
-1 MSYETRD
+1 M
-8 VFQAWLRHGRALA
+8 
-21 LALTAA
+21 
-27 VVAACS
+27 
-33 GQGDGSVGVGTGQD
+33 
-47 PDPVAPDF
+47 
-55 PIAYTK
+55 
-61 GPLNDADDELQVNT
+61 
-75 DLRDILRFAVGTDLY
+75 
-90 VRDRASPTA
+90 
-99 PERNV
+99 
-104 SMRFTEGTG
+104 
-113 DVSGVEI
+113 
-120 SSDGRKVL
+120 
-128 FAMRGPVDEGLA
+128 
-140 LDDPLQPKWN
+140 
-150 IWEYELATDRLRRL
+150 RRL

-186 IIFAS
+186 ILFVS

-229 GRDEFKQVSF
+229 GRDEFRQVSF

-260 DHAGSVNGIHLYQM
+260 DHAGNNNGIHLYQM

-297 TVQFV
+297 AVQFV
-302 SAREMLDGRIMA
+302 SAREMPDGRIMA
-314 ILRPF
+314 IVRPF

-328 TIIDAKTYVE
+328 TIIDTPTYVE
-338 NTQPVASSPGM
+338 NTQPVASSVGM
-349 PGPAQTAA
+349 TGPAQTAA

-365 LEPSPG
+365 LEPSTG

-391 SICRLEEPDPAN
+391 SICRLEEPDPA
-403 PTDPTA
+403 DPTG
-409 VIYRPCTPERL
+409 VIFVPCTPERL

-434 GVWMYDPQTQTQ
+434 GVWMYDPTTQTQ
-446 QPIVIGQ
+446 QPIVIGE
-453 EGVIISDIVA
+453 EGVLVADVVA
-463 AQPRRNPLFIPDK
+463 AQPRRTPTSIPDK
-476 LPGVDFDADLAAEEV
+476 LPGVDFDAELAAEGA

-500 DLDGM
+500 DLDGV
-505 ASLDGTTTVDIAA
+505 ASVNIAA
-518 IANPVVT
+518 VADPVIT
-525 PPANRPARFL
+525 PPAKRPARFL

-546 DTVDLDDTAFGPS
+546 DTVDLDNTAFGPN

-574 PDGSVRVKVPANVAL
+574 PDGSVRIKVPANVAL
-589 AVSVL
+589 ALSVL
-594 DGNSRRIRA
+594 DVNGRRTSA
-603 RHQNWIQVVP
+603 RHQNWLQVVP
-613 GQELTCNGCHR
+613 GQELTCNGCHV
-624 PTSGLSHGRS
+624 PTSNLSHGRS

-639 VYAGAPS
+639 AYAGATS
-646 TGMAFPGS
+646 TGVAFPNTVG
-654 VATFSPDAGETMAE
+654 TFSPDAGETMAE

-681 LEPSVDVLYTDVW
+681 LEPSVDVRYTDVW

-702 AAPVSYLY
+702 SAPISYLY
-710 SNLKTL
+710 TNLTTT
-716 APTSINCIQK
+716 APNNVNCIGN
-726 WTARCRTIINY
+726 WTPACRTIINY
-737 ETHIHPLWK
+737 ETHIHPLWNA
-746 TPRLVLDA
+746 PRNVLDP
-754 MGNQIGNNTCAQSGC
+754 NDNVTVIGSNTCAQSGC

-784 QLDLSD
+784 QLDLTD
-790 GISPDEADQFN
+790 G
-801 AYRELLFTDDR
+801 
-812 QILVGG
+812 
-818 AIVDE
+818 
-823 QRQNGVDAM
+823 
-832 GNPILETIPV
+832 
-842 DPPMTSAGA
+842 
-851 RQSTGFFSCFDVG
+851 
-864 GTGCP
+864 P
-869 SRSHVGYMSVDE
+869 SRRRGRSIQFLPRAAVRRRPPDPE
-881 LRLVAEWLDIGAQY
+881 RRRVARRASSDRRRRDG
-895 YNNPFDVPVM
+895 